1 MEKMHPYIVGV
12 LRGIVGNG
20 VRYCLELIGKLEDM
34 SGDWQCVSTGDILNF

>member
-12 LRGIVGNG
+12 LKGIVGNG